1 MAFISN
7 GTTIS
12 FDQALT
18 DASDISITAT
28 SAAVDATPLNSA
40 YSVAIQGRPQ
50 VSGSATIHTDNPT
63 ALALAQKYA
72 GVTPDTD
79 YVSVVINAR
88 GGANGGVD
96 FSGNAVILSYNPSW
110 TNDTVQSAQVS
121 WQYTGQITVT
131 RGA

>member
-1 MAFISN
+1 MAMISN

-12 FDQALT
+12 FDQVLT

-40 YSVAIQGRPQ
+40 YAVAIQGRPL
-50 VSGSATIHTDNPT
+50 VSGSATIHTDNAT
-63 ALALAQKYA
+63 ALTLAQKYA

-88 GGANGGVD
+88 GGVNGGVD

-110 TNDTVQSAQVS
+110 TNDTVQTAQVS